1 MSQYRP
7 KTLFIAGHSRLPQ
20 GMAAKSIF
28 ETLTV
33 SAEIEIKYGVIIE
46 ASCTLATEQGS
57 NFVGSVLKG
66 HSLNEGI
73 EEVTEALQSRYRGK
87 ATNALCAAI
96 KDLELQFKAL
106 REKIVD

>member
-1 MSQYRP
+1 MHQP
-7 KTLFIAGHSRLPQ
+7 KTVFIAGHSRLPQ
-20 GMAAKSIF
+20 GMAAKSVF

-33 SAEIEIKYGVIIE
+33 SAEIEVKYGVIIQ

-73 EEVTEALQSRYRGK
+73 DEVTEALQSRYRGK
-87 ATNALCAAI
+87 ATNALVAAI
-96 KDLELQFKAL
+96 KDLELQFKTL
-106 REKIVD
+106 REKLAEED